1 MRDSGLKDA
10 SIARMVNLKSVM
22 LARWSFSLKWS
33 VHRNYRWNF
42 HLLRTPLGS
51 AGGLRRAQRGMN
63 PGEQSMQ
70 WPADLKAPLNPTLQP
85 WFWVAYEKW
94 ALAIIMNSH
103 VAHTVIFSTHHLLCK
118 QRTRFA
124 TPFSKERNRTFFSN
138 PYFSILFPFV
148 SHGSSKTPET
158 MVL

>member
-33 VHRNYRWNF
+33 VHRNYRCNF

-51 AGGLRRAQRGMN
+51 AGGLRQAQRGMN

-70 WPADLKAPLNPTLQP
+70 WPADLEAPLNLTLWP

-94 ALAIIMNSH
+94 ALAIIVSSR
-103 VAHTVIFSTHHLLCK
+103 VAYTVIFSTHHLLCE
-118 QRTRFA
+118 QCTRFVN
-124 TPFSKERNRTFFSN
+124 PFSKERSGTFFSN
-138 PYFSILFPFV
+138 PHFSILFLLCLM
-148 SHGSSKTPET
+148 GALTIPET
-158 MVL
+158 KVL